1 MLNVFFC
8 GSLSFPRLSGFT
20 HGDMCNSNSF
30 IFTVGGIPLYE
41 YTGPQGFRK
50 KSLRPEV
57 FPNTCFFACFDK
69 DNRMCV
75 LRSIL

>member
-50 KSLRPEV
+50 NPSGQR
-57 FPNTCFFACFDK
+57 CFQIHAFLLVLIK
-69 DNRMCV
+69 IIGCV
-75 LRSIL
+75 S